1 MGDGNV
7 IDLQRNARKS
17 SVTDR
22 RLLADALGA
31 LLRERSCALQV
42 AVEVASTKGRRTT
55 SVDDFG
61 SPNILRMTRLLTQP
75 ESSLDLQE
83 A

>member
-1 MGDGNV
+1 MSSTYSGMLDS
-7 IDLQRNARKS
+7 L

-31 LLRERSCALQV
+31 LLRERSCALQI
-42 AVEVASTKGRRTT
+42 AVEVASTKGHRTP

-61 SPNILRMTRLLTQP
+61 LPNILRMTRLFTQP
-75 ESSLDLQE
+75 ESTLDLRE